1 MIAAALRRGHRI
13 VCATVLLSAVAAG
26 STTAQPAAQGA
37 VSTPRFGQPGAPI
50 DVSADSTQVFQT
62 ERRIVYKGS
71 VEALQGTTRLRTPQ
85 LTIFYNNN
93 NAVKGPAGAS
103 PAGGGVGA
111 LSRMEAEGPVYFV
124 TPTQSAKGDHGTFD
138 ATNDTITLSGNVTLL
153 QDKNVATGDRLVMNQ
168 KTGEV
173 TLTGGGT
180 KGRVRGVFYSNDKPS
195 APGGQD

>member
-1 MIAAALRRGHRI
+1 MTAAASRPAPRRVTR
-13 VCATVLLSAVAAG
+13 VLAVAAG
-26 STTAQPAAQGA
+26 LCGLLGAGSAGGQAPAGA
-37 VSTPRFGQPGAPI
+37 APRFGQPGAPI

-85 LTIFYNNN
+85 LTIFYNNA
-93 NAVKGPAGAS
+93 NAVKGQPA
-103 PAGGGVGA
+103 PAGGGVGPVQ
-111 LSRMEAEGPVYFV
+111 RMEAEGPVYFV

-138 ATNDTITLSGNVTLL
+138 ATTDTITLAGNVTLL

-173 TLTGGGT
+173 TLTGGGA
-180 KGRVRGVFYSNDKPS
+180 KGRVRGVFYSNEKPS
-195 APGGQD
+195 APGAQD

>member
-1 MIAAALRRGHRI
+1 MTAAARLRAPGL
-13 VCATVLLSAVAAG
+13 ALLALAGLTGALAAG
-26 STTAQPAAQGA
+26 SASGQAAA
-37 VSTPRFGQPGAPI
+37 PRFGQPGAPI

-93 NAVKGPAGAS
+93 NAVKGPAGAP
-103 PAGGGVGA
+103 PASGGVGA
-111 LSRMEAEGPVYFV
+111 VSRMEAEGPVYFV

-138 ATNDTITLSGNVTLL
+138 ATSDTITLAGNVTLL

-173 TLTGGGT
+173 TLTGGGP
-180 KGRVRGVFYSNDKPS
+180 KGRVRGVFYSNEKPS
-195 APGGQD
+195 SPGAQD